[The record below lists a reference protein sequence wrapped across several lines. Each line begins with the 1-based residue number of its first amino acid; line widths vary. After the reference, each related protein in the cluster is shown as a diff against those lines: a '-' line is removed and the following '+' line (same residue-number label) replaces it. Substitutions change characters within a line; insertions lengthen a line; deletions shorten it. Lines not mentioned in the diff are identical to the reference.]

1 MGGRT
6 SVCVLNLLR
15 PGLTLRTT
23 YYRDG
28 ANNHS
33 LGGLLVGVPFVPGV
47 TDNLLVGLAGAILP
61 FVGRDE
67 AE

>member
-1 MGGRT
+1 MG
-6 SVCVLNLLR
+6 
-15 PGLTLRTT
+15 
-23 YYRDG
+23 
-28 ANNHS
+28 